1 MHKVVKPSQLH
12 DCINDSIRCYKM
24 SEKETNWNITI
35 HNISYITRAVVI
47 QILYTAIALRINL
60 HEVHKGNKIRAIYLN
75 AVTLNAFHSWTQPNI
90 SVHRICQIFCMTA
103 WKQLSSIA
111 LKCQIV

>member
-12 DCINDSIRCYKM
+12 DCINDSIRCYKI

-35 HNISYITRAVVI
+35 NDIFIFIVI
-47 QILYTAIALRINL
+47 QILYTAVSLRINL